1 MLSDLAGLAASGP
14 GTSSVRPL
22 SRRLGRDAVRVALVS
37 VHASPL
43 VAIGGVN
50 ARGQDVHVAE
60 LASGLVRLGH
70 SVAVYTRR
78 DDPDLTEW
86 VTTSAGYEYRV
97 QLVGPVVR
105 RHMPALLGSADL
117 VVCAPWYESFGT
129 VPLEAMACG
138 VPVVATAVG
147 GMLDTVVDG
156 VTGVHVLPRDPAAL
170 AEVIGALLQS
180 PRRCAEL
187 ARAGLVRVRSRY
199 SWDRAVA
206 DTAAVYE
213 RTVYRFGWEQC
224 GYRAGATT
232 QPYKAKKRVRRQC
245 DFHDSVA
252 CLSFRRP
259 RSC

>member
-1 MLSDLAGLAASGP
+1 M
-14 GTSSVRPL
+14 
-22 SRRLGRDAVRVALVS
+22 RVALVS

-97 QLVGPVVR
+97 QLSAGGAFS
-105 RHMPALLGSADL
+105 HMPALLGSADL

-138 VPVVATAVG
+138 IPVVSRPRRRRRAQHII
-147 GMLDTVVDG
+147 DG
-156 VTGVHVLPRDPAAL
+156 VTGVHVPPRDPAAL

-187 ARAGLVRVRSRY
+187 AGAGLVRVRSRY
-199 SWDRAVA
+199 SWDRAAA
-206 DTAAVYE
+206 DTAAVFE
-213 RTVYRFGWEQC
+213 RPFTGLAGSSAGIEQVQPHSHTRRRRGW
-224 GYRAGATT
+224 
-232 QPYKAKKRVRRQC
+232 RRQC

-252 CLSFRRP
+252 CL
-259 RSC
+259 